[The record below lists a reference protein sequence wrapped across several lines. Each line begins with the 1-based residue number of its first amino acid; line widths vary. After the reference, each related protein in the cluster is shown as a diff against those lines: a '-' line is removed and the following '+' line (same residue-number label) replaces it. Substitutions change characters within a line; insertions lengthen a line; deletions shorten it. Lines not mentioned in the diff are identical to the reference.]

1 MESQNPNRPWIILL
15 WVVLISILVG
25 VFYFWLK
32 LLYCNNN
39 LHCVFTRWDR
49 EVRKEFEENRMK
61 ELNKNNEQEQSTIE
75 ENKETEESK
84 ETINQEEINKET
96 RIANPASEN
105 CVSQWGESY
114 VEKDQD
120 WNEIGFCKLKN
131 GLIIE
136 EWELFY
142 DDQKQSKV
150 DEQENIENPQTPVL
164 SDEKINDLPTVED
177 LIVDSTNH
185 KQSSINKYL
194 GLTKE
199 QAKQLAD
206 KEWVDFRIVKEDW
219 EFYFI
224 TKEYNSSRINVEV
237 ENWVVVDVFLG

>member
-1 MESQNPNRPWIILL
+1 MESQNSNRPWIILL
-15 WVVLISILVG
+15 WIVLISILVW
-25 VFYFWLK
+25 VFYFWIK
-32 LLYCNNN
+32 LVYCNNN

-49 EVRKEFEENRMK
+49 EVRREFEENRMK

-84 ETINQEEINKET
+84 ETINQEEINKGT

-114 VEKDQD
+114 VEKDQE
-120 WNEIGFCKLKN
+120 WNEIGYCKLKN

-142 DDQKQSKV
+142 DDQKQSNV
-150 DEQENIENPQTPVL
+150 DEQENIDNPKTPAISNENVEEQIIEPTNQEKSNIKKYIGL
-164 SDEKINDLPTVED
+164 S
-177 LIVDSTNH
+177 
-185 KQSSINKYL
+185 
-194 GLTKE
+194 KE
-199 QAKQLAD
+199 QAKQLAAE
-206 KEWVDFRIVKEDW
+206 EWVDFRVVKEDW

-224 TKEYNSSRINVEV
+224 TKEYNPSRINVEV
-237 ENWVVVDVFLG
+237 ENWVVVDGFLG

>member
-1 MESQNPNRPWIILL
+1 MESQNPNRPWIIVL

-25 VFYFWLK
+25 VFYFWIK
-32 LLYCNNN
+32 LVYCNNN

-49 EVRKEFEENRMK
+49 EIRREFEENRMK

-96 RIANPASEN
+96 RIANLASEN

-114 VEKDQD
+114 IEKEQD
-120 WNEIGFCKLKN
+120 WNEIGYCKLKN

-150 DEQENIENPQTPVL
+150 DEQENIDNPNTPVI
-164 SDEKINDLPTVED
+164 SNENVEEQIIEPTNQE
-177 LIVDSTNH
+177 
-185 KQSSINKYL
+185 QSNIKKYL
-194 GLTKE
+194 GLSKE

-224 TKEYNSSRINVEV
+224 TKEYNPNRINVEV
-237 ENWVVVDVFLG
+237 ENWVIVDWFLG